1 MRTMKEADETREYR
15 MRVKEAEERSAL
27 AHPAVAARL
36 TALEAEV
43 ERLTEVAR
51 LAGMQADQSTCAA
64 DEALAEVERL
74 QAERMDF
81 VRANAELAAMV
92 PDPDDLR
99 VTLWHAANG
108 IPYPPG
114 DLDAI
119 GRVRATLPGEEGTK

>member
-36 TALEAEV
+36 TALE
-43 ERLTEVAR
+43 
-51 LAGMQADQSTCAA
+51 
-64 DEALAEVERL
+64 AEVERL